1 MRKHQQE
8 GRFACAVSG
17 VSDGGK
23 PAPAFGVTYFEVSHQ
38 TASGGGRHVGY
49 VRTGQESIK
58 TTSQEMVQRRLDG
71 ISGWLAAVMMEQSC
85 SRTWSSCGENCFEPR
100 TRLFTI
106 QCMVSMGRATLLA
119 QRLANQGSALW

>member
-8 GRFACAVSG
+8 GRVACAVSG

-49 VRTGQESIK
+49 VRTRS
-58 TTSQEMVQRRLDG
+58 G
-71 ISGWLAAVMMEQSC
+71 IDKDYVPGD
-85 SRTWSSCGENCFEPR
+85 
-100 TRLFTI
+100 
-106 QCMVSMGRATLLA
+106 
-119 QRLANQGSALW
+119 GSAAT